1 MLQIDLFGKI
11 LGRSIAAINVCEPT
25 DMGGIVVALSGNLMM
40 EINFRRG
47 GNERET
53 EIDMIGCQKRRF
65 IPALVRDNIFDC
77 NLGTVKPTG
86 YFSAQNKPLAKRHA
100 FTDRTFKNHAVAIAD
115 PFAASRNRFCRGV
128 GDPAVQT
135 ILTRA
140 SIPTVT
146 GISAIFPASI
156 NSSAPAVVS

>member
-11 LGRSIAAINVCEPT
+11 LGRSIATINVCEPT

-86 YFSAQNKPLAKRHA
+86 
-100 FTDRTFKNHAVAIAD
+100 
-115 PFAASRNRFCRGV
+115 
-128 GDPAVQT
+128 
-135 ILTRA
+135 
-140 SIPTVT
+140 
-146 GISAIFPASI
+146 
-156 NSSAPAVVS
+156 

>member
-53 EIDMIGCQKRRF
+53 EIDSRTVLR
-65 IPALVRDNIFDC
+65 PAL
-77 NLGTVKPTG
+77 P
-86 YFSAQNKPLAKRHA
+86 H
-100 FTDRTFKNHAVAIAD
+100 NHLK
-115 PFAASRNRFCRGV
+115 C
-128 GDPAVQT
+128 
-135 ILTRA
+135 
-140 SIPTVT
+140 
-146 GISAIFPASI
+146 
-156 NSSAPAVVS
+156 